1 MGKREESACGVAWAK
16 QRKTRT
22 KKGGKA
28 LTFEWCDDEIRKR
41 CLNSGID
48 CDHCTRNPDLEE
60 QHDCF
65 VEKDDEEQEE
75 KAE

>member
-1 MGKREESACGVAWAK
+1 M
-16 QRKTRT
+16 
-22 KKGGKA
+22 
-28 LTFEWCDDEIRKR
+28 TFEWCDDEIRKR